1 LGRSGNKNLKPH
13 TSKNLKIL
21 VLCPF
26 PVAVAAG
33 QRLKYEQYFI
43 DWKSLGYHIEV
54 SSFMDLRMWK
64 VVYYRGFYF
73 EKILGVLRGQLRR
86 FRDLFRIADYD
97 LIYVFMW
104 VTPFGTS
111 TFERV
116 VRGLAKR
123 LIYDVEDNVLVE
135 QTITGRVSHPNR
147 WVAFLKGPGKA
158 QFLTRSADHVI
169 TSSPFLNELCL
180 KMNMNKLSTYISS
193 SVDTDRFRPANLYH
207 DENVIVIGWT
217 GTFSSKIYLDL
228 LRSVFLKL
236 ADRVKF
242 KLKIIGNFAYEL
254 PGIDLEVVQW
264 SSQTEVEDLQT
275 IDIGVYPLPIDD
287 WVLGKSGLKA
297 IQYMAFGLPIVA
309 TKVGTTS
316 LLISDKVDG
325 LLVESQE
332 EWVDAL
338 ERLVREPD
346 LRRKLGEAARAKAV
360 QKYSVSAVKLDYR
373 RVLETVMKGTKV

>member
-1 LGRSGNKNLKPH
+1 MGCTGNKNLKQPRRNP
-13 TSKNLKIL
+13 KVL

-26 PVAVAAG
+26 PIGVAAG
-33 QRLKYEQYFI
+33 QRLKYEQYFT
-43 DWKSLGYHIEV
+43 DWKALGYRIDV

-64 VVYYRGFYF
+64 VVYSTGCYY
-73 EKILGVLRGQLRR
+73 EKVLGVLRGQMCR

-104 VTPFGTS
+104 VTPFGT
-111 TFERV
+111 TAFERA

-123 LIYDVEDNVLVE
+123 VIYDIEDNVLVE
-135 QTITGRVSHPNR
+135 QTSTATVSHPNR
-147 WVAFLKGPGKA
+147 WIAFLKGAGKA
-158 QFLTRSADHVI
+158 RFLIRSADHVI

-180 KMNMNKLSTYISS
+180 KINMNKLSTYISS

-207 DENVIVIGWT
+207 NENVIVIGWT

-228 LRSVFLKL
+228 LRGVFLEL
-236 ADRVKF
+236 TDRVKF
-242 KLKIIGNFAYEL
+242 KLKVIGNFDYNL

-309 TKVGTTS
+309 TKVGTTP
-316 LLISDKVDG
+316 LLISDEVDG

-346 LRRKLGEAARAKAV
+346 LRRRLGEAARAKVV
-360 QKYSVSAVKLDYR
+360 QKYSVAAVKRDYR
-373 RVLETVMKGTKV
+373 RVLESVMKDAII

>member
-1 LGRSGNKNLKPH
+1 
-13 TSKNLKIL
+13 
-21 VLCPF
+21 
-26 PVAVAAG
+26 
-33 QRLKYEQYFI
+33 LKYEQYFT
-43 DWKSLGYHIEV
+43 DWRSLGYHIDI
-54 SSFMDLRMWK
+54 SSFMDLRMWE
-64 VVYYRGFYF
+64 VVYSPGSYF

-111 TFERV
+111 AFERI
-116 VRGLAKR
+116 VRRLAKR
-123 LIYDVEDNVLVE
+123 LVYDIEDNVLVE
-135 QTITGRVSHPNR
+135 QISTRGGYHPNR
-147 WVAFLKGPGKA
+147 WTALLKGPGKA
-158 QFLTRSADHVI
+158 RFLTKVADHVI

-180 KMNMNKLSTYISS
+180 KINNNELSTYISS
-193 SVDTDRFRPANLYH
+193 SVDTDRFRPTNLYH
-207 DENVIVIGWT
+207 NENVVVIGWT

-228 LRSVFLKL
+228 LRGVFLEL
-236 ADRVKF
+236 TDRVKF
-242 KLKIIGNFAYEL
+242 KLKVIGNFDYDL

-309 TKVGTTS
+309 SKVGTTP
-316 LLISDKVDG
+316 LLISDEVDG

-346 LRRKLGEAARAKAV
+346 LRRSLGEAARAKVV
-360 QKYSVSAVKLDYR
+360 QKYSVAAVKRDYR
-373 RVLETVMKGTKV
+373 RVLESVMNGAIR